1 LYKAFFNE
9 FAPLI
14 SCLMTRPLLLL
25 LLPAAVRENLR
36 ADAGA
41 EYDQLIEINLNEL
54 EPHVNGP
61 FTPGKLRV
69 LAVQPAETSQH
80 FFTRAAIYI

>member
-1 LYKAFFNE
+1 V
-9 FAPLI
+9 
-14 SCLMTRPLLLL
+14 LLLL
-25 LLPAAVRENLR
+25 LLSRENLR

-61 FTPGKLRV
+61 FTPGEVWTSSSSSSSGVVVFSCVHLSSSICQRQLV
-69 LAVQPAETSQH
+69 L
-80 FFTRAAIYI
+80 